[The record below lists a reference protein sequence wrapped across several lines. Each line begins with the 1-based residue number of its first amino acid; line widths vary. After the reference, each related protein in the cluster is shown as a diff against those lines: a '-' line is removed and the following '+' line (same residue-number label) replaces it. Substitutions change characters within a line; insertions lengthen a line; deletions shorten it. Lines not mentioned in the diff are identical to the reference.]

1 MGSGL
6 KKNKPNQKHRANSL
20 PSKVDNEYD
29 LERNIKKI
37 NSYSRNRNNN
47 RDKSHRHI
55 TDSVENEGL
64 NSHENG
70 FIEVPHISP
79 VPLRTGDHAVWDSYT
94 RLDDKITDFNYK
106 NDQAHTD
113 LRRELESKIKEIN
126 ESFLKS
132 IKDCNDAISERLQIQ
147 WYVWTIIGLV
157 AIVGIWYMFSYV
169 DVHPLPKKV
178 EELDKRLYSIEKK
191 IDVFT
196 KDTVIS
202 IVNK

>member
-1 MGSGL
+1 MVRGFNR
-6 KKNKPNQKHRANSL
+6 NKANQKQRVNPL

-29 LERNIKKI
+29 LEKNIKRI
-37 NSYSRNRNNN
+37 NSYSRNHN
-47 RDKSHRHI
+47 RDKSNRHI
-55 TDSVENEGL
+55 TDSVECEGL

-70 FIEVPHISP
+70 FIEVPHVSP
-79 VPLRTGDHAVWDSYT
+79 IPLLTGDHAAWDSYT

-106 NDQAHTD
+106 NNQAHTD
-113 LRRELESKIKEIN
+113 LRRELESKIKDVN
-126 ESFLKS
+126 ESFSKS
-132 IKDCNDAISERLQIQ
+132 IKDCNDAISDRLQIQ

-157 AIVGIWYMFSYV
+157 AIVGIWYMFSYIY
-169 DVHPLPKKV
+169 VHPLPKKV